1 MTDPLPLDP
10 RVRCGLVLAGPS
22 RESALQQAREAEALG
37 FDALWVGDH
46 IAFHVPI
53 LESLSLLSFLA
64 GATER
69 VLLGTGVYLLPLR
82 HPTLAAKA
90 AATADLLSGG
100 RLLFGVGV
108 GGEYPPEFVASGVPI
123 RERGARMDEAIPLLR
138 RLWTEER
145 VSHEGKHFRFGPISP
160 APKPVQPGGPPIW
173 IGGRS
178 PAAMRR
184 AGRLGDGYVSTMT
197 SPERY
202 RSNLE
207 LIAKHTAGERREIG
221 RYGTG
226 ALLFTVLD
234 ASYERAAQ
242 RAGDMLSGVYN
253 RPFHEAAR
261 KYCLLGR
268 SEDALE
274 QMRTFARAG
283 VRHFLLASLI
293 EPEGFAR
300 EVAKQ
305 ILPQLPGL
313 LG

>member
-1 MTDPLPLDP
+1 MSEPLPFDP
-10 RVRCGLVLAGPS
+10 RVRCGLVLGGLS
-22 RESALQQAREAEALG
+22 RDAALAQARETEALG
-37 FDALWVGDH
+37 FDSLWVGDH
-46 IAFHVPI
+46 IAFHLPL
-53 LESLSLLSFLA
+53 LESLSLVSFLA

-82 HPTLAAKA
+82 HPSLAAKA
-90 AATADLLSGG
+90 AATVDVLSGG

-108 GGEYPPEFVASGVPI
+108 GGEYPPEFEASGVPV

-145 VSHEGKHFRFGPISP
+145 VAHEGKHYRFGTISP
-160 APKPVQPGGPPIW
+160 APKPVQSGGPPIW

-184 AGRLGDGYVSTMT
+184 AGLLGDGYVSTMT

-207 LIAKHTAGERREIG
+207 LVARHAGERGREIP
-221 RYGTG
+221 RFGTG

-234 ASYERAAQ
+234 SNYERAVAT
-242 RAGDMLSGVYN
+242 AGDMLSRVYN
-253 RPFHEAAR
+253 RPFHDAAR

-268 SEDALE
+268 PEDVLE

-283 VRHFLLASLI
+283 VRHFLLASLVA
-293 EPEGFAR
+293 PGGFAS
-300 EVAKQ
+300 EVAKR
-305 ILPQLPGL
+305 ILPELPRL
-313 LG
+313 LA